1 MVTLLILGAIWGAAS
16 RIAAS
21 PLFPS
26 PIEVGRSLTAA
37 ATEGTLGR
45 AVVVSVVRL
54 LVGYVIA
61 LTIGVPLGLLLARS
75 PSTKRALGPVLLGLS
90 SVPSIC
96 WLPLALVWF
105 GLSEA
110 AIQVVIVLGA
120 ALPVTLATEAA
131 VNQLPPT
138 IERAA
143 RTMGARGPTLLFRV
157 LLAAALPG
165 ILTGAKMGWTFAL
178 RSLMAGEL
186 LFVSGGLGQLLE
198 TGRDLADTGLVLG
211 VVVVIVLV
219 SRVSESLLFG
229 PIDRLIARRWGTRT
243 PSTASSD
250 RLVA

>member
-1 MVTLLILGAIWGAAS
+1 MARALAS
-16 RIAAS
+16 ALAQ
-21 PLFPS
+21 
-26 PIEVGRSLTAA
+26 
-37 ATEGTLGR
+37 GTLVR
-45 AVVVSVVRL
+45 AVLVSTIRL
-54 LVGYVIA
+54 VVGYLIA
-61 LTIGVPLGLLLARS
+61 LAIGVPLGLALARV
-75 PSTKRALGPVLLGLS
+75 PAIKRALGPLLLGLA

-120 ALPVTLATEAA
+120 ALPVTLATESA
-131 VNQLPPT
+131 VRQLSPT

-143 RTMGARGPTLLFRV
+143 RTMGATGPTLLFRV

-198 TGRDLADTGLVLG
+198 TGRDLADTALVLG
-211 VVVVIVLV
+211 VVVVIVAL
-219 SRVSESLLFG
+219 SRASERVLFG
-229 PIDRLIARRWGTRT
+229 PVERLVARRWGT
-243 PSTASSD
+243 
-250 RLVA
+250 VAA